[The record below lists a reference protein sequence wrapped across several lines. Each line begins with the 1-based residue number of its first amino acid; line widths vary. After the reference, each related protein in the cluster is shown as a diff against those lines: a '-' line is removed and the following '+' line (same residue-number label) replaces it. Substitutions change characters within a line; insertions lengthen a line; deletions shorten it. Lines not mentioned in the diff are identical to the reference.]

1 MLGIHGQFGVPE
13 LDGRDPLPQYVIKEH
28 NEHNEHVRVV
38 LEQVLECPIT
48 CQVKIL
54 RSGKALG
61 IGVLLFLTH
70 FLESWVIVNQSPAM
84 TVAFAVKVQLGH
96 ARLVNGCFGL
106 RTVHSLNNVD

>member
-1 MLGIHGQFGVPE
+1 MLGILGQFGIPE
-13 LDGRDPLPQYVIKEH
+13 LDGHDVLPQYVIK
-28 NEHNEHVRVV
+28 EHNEHVRVV

-48 CQVKIL
+48 CQVKIF

-84 TVAFAVKVQLGH
+84 TVAFTVKVQLGH